1 MLSGDNQEP
10 LVWWLAPSRVL
21 CNVDTVLILMI
32 FLKCPRASNL
42 KRGCNCLHH
51 KPWFPV
57 RKVKSMHACDKPQRC
72 SIANPVPQ
80 PESPARLPG
89 TRPASQPHSLGPG
102 AADEGHRYS
111 GVCWYL

>member
-21 CNVDTVLILMI
+21 CYVDTVLILII

-51 KPWFPV
+51 KP
-57 RKVKSMHACDKPQRC
+57 
-72 SIANPVPQ
+72 
-80 PESPARLPG
+80 
-89 TRPASQPHSLGPG
+89 
-102 AADEGHRYS
+102 
-111 GVCWYL
+111 